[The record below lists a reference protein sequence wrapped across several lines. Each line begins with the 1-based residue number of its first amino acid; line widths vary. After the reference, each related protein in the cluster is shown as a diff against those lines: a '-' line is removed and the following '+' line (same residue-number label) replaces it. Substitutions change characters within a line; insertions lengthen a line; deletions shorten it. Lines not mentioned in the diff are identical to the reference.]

1 MPSEI
6 HFQTASLYLILIRQE
21 SFNLIGS
28 DGPRLFTTT
37 SNKFATLLIRQFV
50 AHLNSIY
57 NLTIQVF
64 IFKHFSFLKHTLPT
78 LGETSC
84 LI

>member
-37 SNKFATLLIRQFV
+37 
-50 AHLNSIY
+50 
-57 NLTIQVF
+57 
-64 IFKHFSFLKHTLPT
+64 
-78 LGETSC
+78 
-84 LI
+84 

>member
-37 SNKFATLLIRQFV
+37 LKQIRNTPDKTICRLSE
-50 AHLNSIY
+50 LNI
-57 NLTIQVF
+57 
-64 IFKHFSFLKHTLPT
+64 
-78 LGETSC
+78 
-84 LI
+84 